1 MPDSAICSKT
11 GYFYELLAAVGHGTE
26 LVFGHM
32 KGLQIAVNPIPL
44 GGSVAGCSVS
54 ALSVLVLWWFGQ

>member
-1 MPDSAICSKT
+1 MPDSAICRKT

-44 GGSVAGCSVS
+44 GGSGACFAVC
-54 ALSVLVLWWFGQ
+54 ALSVCECCGG